1 MLSSIHGSLPSCWN
15 QKDLKIFTPTSD
27 AFETWAVTFFHLKN
41 CAEFWKN
48 FWISEKTLPWMYGWL
63 DRHNFAEQ
71 FPKTR
76 VQNSSFYKLS
86 VSEKL
91 LEICRSKSRI
101 PEKSYTKTSRK
112 RKSVQGNYCFDIN
125 ARTFGCL
132 NCSDCICWGF
142 KVLDI
147 FAYQGKILSK

>member
-1 MLSSIHGSLPSCWN
+1 MGLCLHAEIRKISRFLPQLLTFS
-15 QKDLKIFTPTSD
+15 KRGLLLFSTLKIVPNFGKTSE
-27 AFETWAVTFFHLKN
+27 FLK
-41 CAEFWKN
+41 
-48 FWISEKTLPWMYGWL
+48 KTLPWMYGWL

-76 VQNSSFYKLS
+76 VQNNSFYKLS

-112 RKSVQGNYCFDIN
+112 RKSVQRNYCFDIN

-142 KVLDI
+142 QVLDI